1 MRRRFF
7 VERFSDG
14 RAELRGDAAHH
25 LARVLRAEAGQLY
38 ELSDGAEVWLAQVI
52 RASREK
58 VEFSLVEALPVREL
72 PVRSTLLLAVV
83 KFDRFEWAVEKATEL
98 GVARIVPLAAERS
111 EKNLLAA
118 AGKRAERWRRILI
131 EASQQSRRVSLPE
144 LMPLERADR
153 AFARYGAEAD
163 VRLLLSERPETPL
176 IREVVDSLA
185 VRASASGCKTEQGNV
200 APLNRVAVAIGPEG
214 GWTEKEFSAAAEAGF
229 LEASLGPTILRTET
243 AVTAAL
249 AAVNYALG

>member
-1 MRRRFF
+1 VRRRFF

-38 ELSDGAEVWLAQVI
+38 ELSDGAQVWLARVI

-58 VEFSLVEALPVREL
+58 VEFSLVEPLPVREFS
-72 PVRSTLLLAVV
+72 VRSTLLLAVV

-111 EKNLLAA
+111 GKNLLAA

-131 EASQQSRRVSLPE
+131 EAAQQSRRVSLPE
-144 LMPLERADR
+144 LLPLERADR
-153 AFARYGAEAD
+153 AFGRYGAEVD
-163 VRLLLSERPETPL
+163 VRILLSERPETPL
-176 IREVVDSLA
+176 LRELVDSLTVCA
-185 VRASASGCKTEQGNV
+185 PASGCKTEKGNV

-214 GWTEKEFSAAAEAGF
+214 GWTDKELSAATAAGF